1 VYSWQTE
8 QDAAREAY
16 KSRKSPAFAAWDKWD
31 PSLRVEV
38 VRIVKAGWC
47 RNGYDKLLEAS
58 LGRAR
63 ATGVEDVCD

>member
-1 VYSWQTE
+1 MARSQTE

-31 PSLRVEV
+31 ASLRTEV
-38 VRIVKAGWC
+38 IKIVKVGWC
-47 RNGYDKLLEAS
+47 RNGFNQLLEET
-58 LGRAR
+58 LGHGL